1 MFQLRY
7 VCLKT
12 MLNNLKICA
21 PVKTGNHL
29 KDTHTLNVLGVRTPR
44 YPWFPKPR
52 AELKISGI
60 KLRNLDLICFDTL
73 RFKHFHH
80 TSSVWQFPHTLIQI
94 LYITQ
99 HAPSVSFFHLSQ
111 LFNCFWEFL
120 LCVVIFYKNVTL
132 SFSADNVMR
141 CQNSNVKLKCL
152 NKSFILVI
160 TSVFYGRTQPGSI
173 ICPSPPRSHLSDEIV
188 CNRQQNDVSDEV
200 KQMCNEKI
208 SCNFTVRKQ
217 TFGKDGC
224 PSIFKYII
232 IDYKCGKFGF
242 FGMVYWCW

>member
-1 MFQLRY
+1 MCSRKNWQSFKGHTHTHSKCFGCPNTQISMISKAPCGAQNIRNKTQEPWPHLLRY
-7 VCLKT
+7 ITIL
-12 MLNNLKICA
+12 
-21 PVKTGNHL
+21 
-29 KDTHTLNVLGVRTPR
+29 TLSPH
-44 YPWFPKPR
+44 F
-52 AELKISGI
+52 ISMAI
-60 KLRNLDLICFDTL
+60 SSYAHPNPL
-73 RFKHFHH
+73 HH
-80 TSSVWQFPHTLIQI
+80 PAH
-94 LYITQ
+94 
-99 HAPSVSFFHLSQ
+99 PSVSFFHLSQ
-111 LFNCFWEFL
+111 QFNCFWEFL
-120 LCVVIFYKNVTL
+120 LCVVLFYKNVTL